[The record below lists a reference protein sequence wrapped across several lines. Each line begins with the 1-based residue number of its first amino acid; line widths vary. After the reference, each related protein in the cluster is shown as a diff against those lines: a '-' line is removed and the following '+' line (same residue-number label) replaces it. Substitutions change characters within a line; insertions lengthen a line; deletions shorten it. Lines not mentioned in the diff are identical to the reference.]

1 MSEKVTVIKDCK
13 ILKANKQHKNFTET
27 KEILKKGTVLS
38 GRNVKIDGKRRGE
51 NFTYR
56 IFITDDEKIIYQ
68 NCVEPMKTTEVM
80 LGADS
85 QQTPTV
91 VDLTKAERFSKYK
104 TAGLLIGG
112 AAGFAYSKMYKKHPW
127 KKVAMIT
134 ALGAGIGFAS
144 AFLMKRNVT
153 VTESK

>member
-68 NCVEPMKTTEVM
+68 NCVEPMKTT
-80 LGADS
+80 
-85 QQTPTV
+85 
-91 VDLTKAERFSKYK
+91 
-104 TAGLLIGG
+104 
-112 AAGFAYSKMYKKHPW
+112 
-127 KKVAMIT
+127 
-134 ALGAGIGFAS
+134 
-144 AFLMKRNVT
+144 
-153 VTESK
+153 